1 MERSE
6 ASLRVET
13 VAAPVR
19 QKVVE
24 VLREA
29 IISGR
34 FAPGERLTERQLCE
48 LTGVSRVSVR
58 EALRQLESEGLIET
72 QPNRGPVVS
81 RLSHHDAVSL
91 YQMRGALEALAAHL
105 FATAASDAQIKEL
118 AAAVAVLQRA
128 YKRRDIEGIVLAKR
142 RFYDVLLEGS
152 GNSMIGPTLRTMY
165 ARIDQ
170 LRRIS
175 LSSPSRAP
183 QSMREIRAVL
193 AAIKR
198 RDAKAAYA
206 ASLHHVEQAAKAAL
220 ANLPNRPA

>member
-1 MERSE
+1 MRD

-24 VLREA
+24 VLRAA
-29 IISGR
+29 ITAGR
-34 FAPGERLTERQLCE
+34 FAPGERLTERNLCE
-48 LTGVSRVSVR
+48 LTGVSRASVR

-72 QPNRGPVVS
+72 LPNRGPLVS
-81 RLSHHDAVSL
+81 RLSRRDAVSL
-91 YQMRGALEALAAHL
+91 YQMRGALEGLAARL
-105 FATAASDAQIKEL
+105 FATVASDAQVEEL
-118 AAAVAVLQRA
+118 ADSVSVLQQA
-128 YKRRDIEGIVLAKR
+128 YNRRDIEAIVHGKR
-142 RFYDVLLEGS
+142 RFYDVLIEGS
-152 GNSMIGPTLRTMY
+152 GNSMIGPTLSTMY
-165 ARIDQ
+165 ARINQ

-175 LSSPSRAP
+175 LSSPKRGP

-198 RDAKAAYA
+198 RDPEGAYA

-220 ANLPNRPA
+220 ANLPA

>member
-1 MERSE
+1 MKRD
-6 ASLRVET
+6 ASLLVET

-24 VLREA
+24 VLRGA
-29 IISGR
+29 ITAGR
-34 FAPGERLTERQLCE
+34 FAPGQRLTERTLCE

-72 QPNRGPVVS
+72 QPNRGPMVS
-81 RLSHHDAVSL
+81 RLSRRDAESL
-91 YQMRGALEALAAHL
+91 YQMRGALEALAARL
-105 FATAASDAQIKEL
+105 FAEVASDAQIEEL
-118 AAAVAVLQRA
+118 AAAVSVLQQA

-142 RFYDVLLEGS
+142 GFYDVLFEGS
-152 GNSMIGPTLRTMY
+152 GNSMIGSTLNAMN
-165 ARIDQ
+165 ARANQ

-175 LSSPSRAP
+175 LSSPKRGP

-193 AAIKR
+193 AAIRKR
-198 RDAKAAYA
+198 DPEAAYK

-220 ANLPNRPA
+220 ANLPA

>member
-1 MERSE
+1 MRD

-24 VLREA
+24 VLRAA
-29 IISGR
+29 ITSGR

-72 QPNRGPVVS
+72 QPNRGPLVS
-81 RLSHHDAVSL
+81 RLSRRDAVSL
-91 YQMRGALEALAAHL
+91 YQMRGALEALAARL
-105 FATAASDAQIKEL
+105 FASSASDAQIDEL
-118 AAAVAVLQRA
+118 AAAVSVLHRA
-128 YKRRDIEGIVLAKR
+128 YASRDIEEIVRAKR
-142 RFYDVLLEGS
+142 RFYDVLFEGS
-152 GNSMIGPTLRTMY
+152 GNSMIGPALNAMY
-165 ARIDQ
+165 ARVNQ
-170 LRRIS
+170 LRRVS
-175 LSSPSRAP
+175 LSSPKRGP

-193 AAIKR
+193 GAIKR
-198 RDAKAAYA
+198 RDPDAAYA

-220 ANLPNRPA
+220 ANLRP